1 MRLRLLMN
9 ESQRYL
15 QPERGNPRLQRLVL
29 RVIGAVSFIALPAII
44 VPRLAVEKFSMLL
57 GLGKPEAS
65 PLLIYMMA
73 GASCVYVAQ
82 GMLMWLM
89 ARDVVRYR
97 SLIVFCA
104 WAFLAFSPLFLWID
118 LHAGMPAFQVAADS
132 LSCLLA
138 GGALLLAC
146 YRGGAKGA

>member
-1 MRLRLLMN
+1 MN
-9 ESQRYL
+9 DSEHPSP
-15 QPERGNPRLQRLVL
+15 PERGNPRLQRIVL
-29 RVIGAVSFIALPAII
+29 RVIGAVSFIALPAI
-44 VPRLAVEKFSMLL
+44 VMPRLAVEKASVLL

-82 GMLMWLM
+82 GLLMWLM

-97 SLIVFCA
+97 PLIVFCA

-118 LHAGMPAFQVAADS
+118 LHAGMPASQVAADS

-138 GGALLLAC
+138 GAALLVAC

>member
-1 MRLRLLMN
+1 MRLPLLMT
-9 ESQRYL
+9 ESQCH
-15 QPERGNPRLQRLVL
+15 PEPQRGNPRLQRIVL

-44 VPRLAVEKFSMLL
+44 VPRLAVEKFSALL

-65 PLLIYMMA
+65 PLLIYMTA

-82 GMLMWLM
+82 GLLMWLM

-97 SLIVFCA
+97 PLIVFCA

-138 GGALLLAC
+138 GAALLVAC
-146 YRGGAKGA
+146 YRGGAKGG